1 MILTYASWQEMFSGR
16 EDAVGNDVRV
26 DGEPYTVVGV
36 LPARFGFLE
45 PDAKLWLPLAF
56 SAAGREIGIRLA
68 LGSEP
73 ARIFTL
79 VIREGL
85 LLVVAGLLIGFGGA
99 IAIRRALETQLFGIG
114 ALDPLVLS
122 MVTGTLTIVA
132 LIAWRAGTACGT
144 DRSAHCADGSVEARG
159 YSRLPTANSQA
170 ESLR

>member
-16 EDAVGNDVRV
+16 EDAVGNERPRRRRAVHRRRRPAGPVRF
-26 DGEPYTVVGV
+26 PR
-36 LPARFGFLE
+36 ARRE
-45 PDAKLWLPLAF
+45 IVAALAF

-132 LIAWRAGTACGT
+132 LIAWRAGTACGA

>member
-1 MILTYASWQEMFSGR
+1 M
-16 EDAVGNDVRV
+16 GNDVRV

-99 IAIRRALETQLFGIG
+99 IAIAVRSRRSCSAS
-114 ALDPLVLS
+114 A
-122 MVTGTLTIVA
+122 
-132 LIAWRAGTACGT
+132 
-144 DRSAHCADGSVEARG
+144 RSIRWC
-159 YSRLPTANSQA
+159 
-170 ESLR
+170 